1 MNTEPILVAGAGIG
15 ALTFALAASRRG
27 IRTTL
32 IERRTRVEEA
42 GAGIQLSP
50 NASRILIDLG
60 LGPALTRLSAE
71 PERLHVRDGRTG
83 ATLASMKLGN
93 AMRDAYGA
101 PYLTLHRADLQTIL
115 LDAIRGDANARLVFG
130 RKVTQIDDMRAAVT
144 ITTESASANETF
156 CGRALIGADGLRS
169 TVAHLI
175 GDRTKPVF
183 SRNTAWRGTIPRADW
198 PNTLDARETGLWLGP
213 NAHIVHY
220 PIRGGALMNIVAISA
235 DKTGEEGW
243 SRPGDPALLQTRFGS
258 WFAPLRGA
266 LAAVPEWQI
275 WSLYDA
281 PPRHVWSR
289 GNVTLLG
296 DAAHPVLPFLAQG
309 AALAIEDSAQLVREI
324 SQLPHDL
331 AQAFAAYETTRKPRT
346 ARVQAAAR
354 QNASNFHAAWPLSAA
369 RNFVMRRTDLARRY
383 AWLYGWQPSASAEP
397 TLLTNRPNNARLGP

>member
-1 MNTEPILVAGAGIG
+1 MDDHAILVAGAGIG
-15 ALTFALAASRRG
+15 ALTFALAASRLG

-32 IERRTRVEEA
+32 IERRTKVEEV

-60 LGPALTRLSAE
+60 LGPAVTRLSAE

-83 ATLASMKLGN
+83 TTLSSMKLGS

-115 LDAIRGDANARLVFG
+115 LDAVRGDANARLVFG
-130 RKVTQIDDMRAAVT
+130 RKVTRIESTPSNVT
-144 ITTESASANETF
+144 VATESASGGETF
-156 CGRALIGADGLRS
+156 RGRALIGADGLWS

-183 SRNTAWRGTIPRADW
+183 SKNTAWRGTIPRAAW
-198 PNTLDARETGLWLGP
+198 PTTLPATETGLWLGP
-213 NAHIVHY
+213 DAHIVHY
-220 PIRGGALMNIVAISA
+220 PIRGGALMNIVAITA

-243 SRPGDPALLQTRFGS
+243 NRPGDLALLQARFKNWS
-258 WFAPLRGA
+258 APLRAA

-281 PPRHVWSR
+281 PPRPVWST
-289 GNVTLLG
+289 GNVTLFG

-309 AALAIEDSAQLVREI
+309 AALAIEDSAVLVREI
-324 SQLPHDL
+324 SRSPHDL
-331 AQAFAAYETTRKPRT
+331 ARAFAAYETARKPRT

-354 QNASNFHAAWPLSAA
+354 QNASTFHAAWPISAA
-369 RNFVMRRTDLARRY
+369 RNFVMRRTDLAKRY
-383 AWLYGWQPSASAEP
+383 AWLYGWQP
-397 TLLTNRPNNARLGP
+397 